1 MKRLLI
7 AVAAGVLL
15 AGCAQTDGRKSQARL
30 IETYWK
36 AVELEGKPVEVK
48 AGVREPHMVL
58 RSDKNAVNG
67 FSGCN
72 SFHGSY
78 EIGGTGLRFKGVA
91 VTRMACLD
99 TAADLENRFL
109 SAINSTATQK
119 ISGETLELQDSS
131 GKLRARFESRYMR

>member
-7 AVAAGVLL
+7 AIASCALF
-15 AGCAQTDGRKSQARL
+15 AGCAQTDGSKSQARL
-30 IETYWK
+30 VETYWK

-48 AGVREPHMVL
+48 AGAREPHMVL
-58 RSDKNAVNG
+58 RSDKNAVSG

-78 EIGGTGLRFKGVA
+78 EIAGSGLRFKGMA

-109 SAINSTATQK
+109 SAINAVATQK
-119 ISGETLELQDSS
+119 LSGETLELQDGS
-131 GKLRARFESRYMR
+131 GKVRARFESRYMK